1 MFSASAALYGTGDD
15 GVNTL
20 QALRDYTSIT
30 GAYNAYMQRI
40 LAVDDEP
47 NILEV
52 ITQRLER
59 DGFEVRCAPDG
70 ETALELL
77 ESEEFAGAVLD
88 IGLPGMDGFDVLRAL
103 RAQGQA
109 LPVIMLTARGD
120 EIDRVVGLELGAD
133 DYLVKPFSPR
143 ELVARL
149 RALLRRTAE
158 AVALRA
164 RLASQEPKASS
175 TSTLAIDSIR
185 RVASF
190 HGVQLDL
197 RPREFD
203 LLATLAAHPE
213 QVWSREA
220 LLRRV
225 WGNDEHIDARTV
237 DVHIRRLRAKL
248 MEIDP
253 DDQPLQTEWGV
264 GYRFRQ

>member
-1 MFSASAALYGTGDD
+1 
-15 GVNTL
+15 
-20 QALRDYTSIT
+20 
-30 GAYNAYMQRI
+30 MQHI

-52 ITQRLER
+52 ISQRLER
-59 DGFEVRCAPDG
+59 DGFEVQTAQNG
-70 ETALELL
+70 ETAIQLL
-77 ESEEFAGAVLD
+77 RSEAFGAVLLD
-88 IGLPGMDGFDVLRAL
+88 VALPGIDGFEVLREL
-103 RAQGQA
+103 RAMGQTV
-109 LPVIMLTARGD
+109 PVILLTARGD

-158 AVALRA
+158 AAALRA
-164 RLASQEPKASS
+164 RLAAPPAPDAA
-175 TSTLAIDSIR
+175 LAIDAGR
-185 RVASF
+185 RVARF

-203 LLATLAAHPE
+203 LLALLAAHPE

-225 WGNDEHIDARTV
+225 WGSDAYIDARTV

-248 MEIDP
+248 AAVDQH
-253 DDQPLQTEWGV
+253 DQPIQTEWGV
-264 GYRFRQ
+264 GYRFAPAAGEQPPIAGM